1 MKIFETGLGASWY
14 IEESNKIAFLEIQAQ
29 ISPLECL
36 KVKLPRNRH
45 TVAPTHFQKQVGRGT
60 WLVLFQTSTLIG
72 SQVPQPTFGSGL
84 GLQCVYTVVISLWG
98 TPAAKFVLESP
109 KMVFYWIAP
118 CIRKPQAKFHKFA
131 TTHVSPSSHWKPS
144 TQSPLS
150 PSTHLQLL
158 NVYFSPFAYI
168 CISHRSFCLI
178 STISQKSSVTH
189 S

>member
-1 MKIFETGLGASWY
+1 MLRDGWEVFKNVNFKVPLSQFFGWKSQILGFLDDIVCTDCICKTASL
-14 IEESNKIAFLEIQAQ
+14 SR
-29 ISPLECL
+29 S
-36 KVKLPRNRH
+36 RH
-45 TVAPTHFQKQVGRGT
+45 
-60 WLVLFQTSTLIG
+60 S

-118 CIRKPQAKFHKFA
+118 CIRKPQAEFHKFA

-150 PSTHLQLL
+150 PSTHLPLL

>member
-1 MKIFETGLGASWY
+1 MRRASIFFKTSIMRFFTKKQQRPSLHINAGDVLAVWHYVALCHPVSF
-14 IEESNKIAFLEIQAQ
+14 ILTRFPD
-29 ISPLECL
+29 PL
-36 KVKLPRNRH
+36 
-45 TVAPTHFQKQVGRGT
+45 A
-60 WLVLFQTSTLIG
+60 
-72 SQVPQPTFGSGL
+72 FGSGS

-118 CIRKPQAKFHKFA
+118 CIRKPQAEFHKFA

-150 PSTHLQLL
+150 PSTHLPLL